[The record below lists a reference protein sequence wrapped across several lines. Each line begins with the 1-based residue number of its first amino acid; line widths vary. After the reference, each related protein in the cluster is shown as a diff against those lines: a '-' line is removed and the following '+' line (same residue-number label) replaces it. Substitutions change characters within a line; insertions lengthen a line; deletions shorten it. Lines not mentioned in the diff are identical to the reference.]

1 MSGTDTYLL
10 SSINMGKVEDEC
22 VNSLYLCLIYWL
34 HRHDRRLSTRQCWL
48 NLSSHQK
55 YFKMLTREIIR
66 RSLPA
71 LSQSIR
77 FESISVGAVR
87 AGMILKLDGNYVEV
101 KKYEPKREGRGGAM
115 GAVCNQKLFVT
126 VSPDRIR

>member
-1 MSGTDTYLL
+1 
-10 SSINMGKVEDEC
+10 
-22 VNSLYLCLIYWL
+22 
-34 HRHDRRLSTRQCWL
+34 
-48 NLSSHQK
+48 
-55 YFKMLTREIIR
+55 MLTREIIR